1 MKLGKWVGLI
11 VVLGAIY
18 VLWQLRSLALVVIAA
33 ILLANALSGLVRRFR
48 RAGLAR
54 PVAVLATLSLAILVT
69 LGIVG
74 LVVPPV
80 LYQIDQL
87 PSQVL
92 QGIERLSFWWEQ
104 LQQQIDWPDTI
115 AVPTIDDFLVQ
126 VPELAN
132 DLLGEGWSWF
142 SNTVSGLLNGVL
154 VLVLTL
160 MLLANPTPYRQG
172 ALRLF
177 PAFYRHRVDEILKRC
192 DRALQQW
199 LRGVALDMVFT
210 AVFCFLV
217 LWSLQIP
224 LALSQALLA
233 GVLTLIPTLGAAL
246 SVIPPM
252 AIALLDQPW
261 KSLLVLLLYIAV
273 YQLENNVITPRLMP
287 KFTTPLPALTLL
299 GQLFFT
305 LTFGLPGLL
314 LSLPLTL
321 VGQVWFAQVVLHDI
335 LNPWQ
340 ADTETAPAKPP
351 AEKSGQTA

>member
-1 MKLGKWVGLI
+1 MKLGKWVGLV
-11 VVLGAIY
+11 VVLGALY

-33 ILLANALSGLVRRFR
+33 VLLANALSGVVRRFR
-48 RAGLAR
+48 RYGLTR
-54 PVAVLATLSLAILVT
+54 PVAVLATLSLALLVSV
-69 LGIVG
+69 GIVG
-74 LVVPPV
+74 IVVPSV
-80 LYQIDQL
+80 LAQIEQL

-92 QGIERLSFWWEQ
+92 QGIERLSFWWAR
-104 LQQQIDWPDTI
+104 LQPQIDWPDSI

-172 ALRLF
+172 VLRLF
-177 PAFYRHRVDEILKRC
+177 PAFYRHRVDEILVRC
-192 DRALQQW
+192 DRALQHW
-199 LRGVALDMVFT
+199 LREVALDMVVT
-210 AVFCFLV
+210 AVLCFLV

-233 GVLTLIPTLGAAL
+233 GMLTLIPTLGAAL

-287 KFTTPLPALTLL
+287 KLTMPLPALTLL

-321 VGQVWFAQVVLHDI
+321 VGQVCFSQVVLHDI

-340 ADTETAPAKPP
+340 SATEAPPP
-351 AEKSGQTA
+351 PEIS